1 MVTPCRGE
9 YRKTSNGRMAG
20 RGIVTS
26 ETYSEEIKERLQEIN
41 KIIDAKA
48 QNPVTLIGVTKG
60 FTHEEVNI
68 ASELGI
74 KNFGENYAQELLT
87 KNPLVDPEISWH
99 YIGQLQSNKIRKIS
113 HLVDVWHSVTSLKLA
128 REIHKRN
135 DQAQILLQ
143 VSLMGPSNS
152 KGFEVEQLPQLIS
165 ELRDMNIDI
174 SGLMTMGVPGD
185 MVATRVVFKELRKL
199 ADTFELPEC
208 SMGMSDDF
216 EIALESGAS
225 MIRVGSAIFG
235 NRRPD

>member
-1 MVTPCRGE
+1 M
-9 YRKTSNGRMAG
+9 
-20 RGIVTS
+20 TS
-26 ETYSEEIKERLQEIN
+26 ETYSEEIKERLEKIN
-41 KIIDAKA
+41 EIIDAKA

>member
-1 MVTPCRGE
+1 
-9 YRKTSNGRMAG
+9 MAG

-185 MVATRVVFKELRKL
+185 KVATRVVFKELRKL

>member
-1 MVTPCRGE
+1 M
-9 YRKTSNGRMAG
+9 
-20 RGIVTS
+20 TS

-185 MVATRVVFKELRKL
+185 MVATRVVFKKLRKL
-199 ADTFELPEC
+199 ADMFELPEC

-216 EIALESGAS
+216 EVALESGAS

>member
-1 MVTPCRGE
+1 M
-9 YRKTSNGRMAG
+9 
-20 RGIVTS
+20 TS

-143 VSLMGPSNS
+143 VSMMGPSNT

>member
-1 MVTPCRGE
+1 
-9 YRKTSNGRMAG
+9 MAG

-185 MVATRVVFKELRKL
+185 MVATRVVFKKLRKL

>member
-1 MVTPCRGE
+1 
-9 YRKTSNGRMAG
+9 MAG
-20 RGIVTS
+20 RGFVTS
-26 ETYSEEIKERLQEIN
+26 ETYSEEIKERLEEIN

-68 ASELGI
+68 ANKLGI

-99 YIGQLQSNKIRKIS
+99 FIGQLQSNKIRKIS
-113 HLVDVWHSVTSLKLA
+113 HLVDVWHSVTSLKHA
-128 REIHKRN
+128 REIHNRN

-143 VSLMGPSNS
+143 VSLMGPSNA
-152 KGFEVEQLPQLIS
+152 KGFGSGELPNALT
-165 ELRDMNIDI
+165 ELWDEGIHI

-185 MVATRVVFKELRKL
+185 MAATRVVFERLRKL

-216 EIALESGAS
+216 EIALENGAS

-235 NRRPD
+235 NRGPD

>member
-1 MVTPCRGE
+1 MVR
-9 YRKTSNGRMAG
+9 
-20 RGIVTS
+20 RGIVTTGS
-26 ETYSEEIKERLQEIN
+26 DYEKIQDRLEEINEIVA
-41 KIIDAKA
+41 AKA
-48 QNPVTLIGVTKG
+48 QNQVNLIAVTKG

-74 KNFGENYAQELLT
+74 KNFGENYAQDLLT

>member
-1 MVTPCRGE
+1 M
-9 YRKTSNGRMAG
+9 TSGSDFEKIQERL
-20 RGIVTS
+20 
-26 ETYSEEIKERLQEIN
+26 EEINEI
-41 KIIDAKA
+41 IAAKA
-48 QNPVTLIGVTKG
+48 QNQVNLIAVTKG
-60 FTHEEVNI
+60 FTHEEVNV
-68 ASELGI
+68 ATELGV
-74 KNFGENYAQELLT
+74 KNFGENYAQELLA
-87 KNPLVDPEISWH
+87 KNPLVDAEISWH
-99 YIGQLQSNKIRKIS
+99 YIGQLQSNKIKKIS

-143 VSLMGPSNS
+143 VSLMGPSNT

-165 ELRDMNIDI
+165 QLRDMNIDI

-185 MVATRVVFKELRKL
+185 MVATRVVFKELRRL

>member
-1 MVTPCRGE
+1 
-9 YRKTSNGRMAG
+9 MAG

>member
-1 MVTPCRGE
+1 M
-9 YRKTSNGRMAG
+9 
-20 RGIVTS
+20 TS
-26 ETYSEEIKERLQEIN
+26 ETYSEEIKARLEEIN

-60 FTHEEVNI
+60 FPHEEVNI
-68 ASELGI
+68 ASTLGI

-128 REIHKRN
+128 REIHKRD

-152 KGFEVEQLPQLIS
+152 KGFEVEQLPQLSS

-185 MVATRVVFKELRKL
+185 KVATRVVFKELRKL

-208 SMGMSDDF
+208 SMGMSGDF

>member
-1 MVTPCRGE
+1 M
-9 YRKTSNGRMAG
+9 
-20 RGIVTS
+20 TS

>member
-1 MVTPCRGE
+1 M
-9 YRKTSNGRMAG
+9 
-20 RGIVTS
+20 TS
-26 ETYSEEIKERLQEIN
+26 ETYFEEVKERLEVIN
-41 KIIDAKA
+41 EIIDAKA

-216 EIALESGAS
+216 EIALECGAS

>member
-1 MVTPCRGE
+1 M
-9 YRKTSNGRMAG
+9 
-20 RGIVTS
+20 TS

-143 VSLMGPSNS
+143 LSLMGPSNS

>member
-1 MVTPCRGE
+1 M
-9 YRKTSNGRMAG
+9 
-20 RGIVTS
+20 TS

-128 REIHKRN
+128 REIHKRD

>member
-1 MVTPCRGE
+1 
-9 YRKTSNGRMAG
+9 MAG
-20 RGIVTS
+20 RGFVTS
-26 ETYSEEIKERLQEIN
+26 ETYSEEIKERLEEIN

>member
-1 MVTPCRGE
+1 M
-9 YRKTSNGRMAG
+9 
-20 RGIVTS
+20 TS
-26 ETYSEEIKERLQEIN
+26 ETYSKEIKERLEEIN
-41 KIIDAKA
+41 GIIDAKA

-165 ELRDMNIDI
+165 DLRDMNIDI

-185 MVATRVVFKELRKL
+185 MVATRFVFKKLRKL
-199 ADTFELPEC
+199 VDAFELSEC

>member
-1 MVTPCRGE
+1 M
-9 YRKTSNGRMAG
+9 
-20 RGIVTS
+20 TS

-48 QNPVTLIGVTKG
+48 QSPVTLIGVTKG

-68 ASELGI
+68 ASKLGI

-128 REIHKRN
+128 REIHKRD

-185 MVATRVVFKELRKL
+185 KVATRVVFKELRKL

-208 SMGMSDDF
+208 SMGMSGDF

>member
-1 MVTPCRGE
+1 M
-9 YRKTSNGRMAG
+9 
-20 RGIVTS
+20 TS

-185 MVATRVVFKELRKL
+185 MVATRVVFKKLRKL

>member
-1 MVTPCRGE
+1 M
-9 YRKTSNGRMAG
+9 
-20 RGIVTS
+20 TS
-26 ETYSEEIKERLQEIN
+26 ETYSEEIKERLEEIN

-135 DQAQILLQ
+135 GQAKILLQ

>member
-1 MVTPCRGE
+1 M
-9 YRKTSNGRMAG
+9 
-20 RGIVTS
+20 TS
-26 ETYSEEIKERLQEIN
+26 ETYSEEIKERLEEIN
-41 KIIDAKA
+41 EIIDAKA

-60 FTHEEVNI
+60 FTHEEVII

>member
-1 MVTPCRGE
+1 M
-9 YRKTSNGRMAG
+9 
-20 RGIVTS
+20 TS
-26 ETYSEEIKERLQEIN
+26 ETYPKEIKERLEEIN
-41 KIIDAKA
+41 GIIDAKA

-74 KNFGENYAQELLT
+74 KNFGENYAQELLR

-128 REIHKRN
+128 REIHQRN

-165 ELRDMNIDI
+165 DLRDMNIDV

-185 MVATRVVFKELRKL
+185 MVATRVAFKKLRKL

-235 NRRPD
+235 NRKPD

>member
-1 MVTPCRGE
+1 
-9 YRKTSNGRMAG
+9 MAG

-26 ETYSEEIKERLQEIN
+26 ETYSEEIKERLEKIN
-41 KIIDAKA
+41 EIIDAKA

-128 REIHKRN
+128 REIHNRS
-135 DQAQILLQ
+135 DQAKILLQ
-143 VSLMGPSNS
+143 VSVSGPSNS
-152 KGFEVEQLPQLIS
+152 KGFEVEELPDLIS
-165 ELRDMNIDI
+165 QLRDENIDV

-185 MVATRVVFKELRKL
+185 MVATRFVFKRLRQL
-199 ADTFELPEC
+199 ADTFELSEC

-216 EIALESGAS
+216 EIALECGSS
-225 MIRVGSAIFG
+225 MIRIGSAIFG
-235 NRRPD
+235 NRRLD

>member
-1 MVTPCRGE
+1 M
-9 YRKTSNGRMAG
+9 
-20 RGIVTS
+20 TS
-26 ETYSEEIKERLQEIN
+26 ENYSEEIKERLEEIN

>member
-1 MVTPCRGE
+1 
-9 YRKTSNGRMAG
+9 MAG

-143 VSLMGPSNS
+143 VSLMGPSNT

-165 ELRDMNIDI
+165 QLRDMNIDI

>member
-1 MVTPCRGE
+1 
-9 YRKTSNGRMAG
+9 MAG

-225 MIRVGSAIFG
+225 MIRLGSAIFG

>member
-1 MVTPCRGE
+1 
-9 YRKTSNGRMAG
+9 MAG

-208 SMGMSDDF
+208 SMGMSGDF

>member
-1 MVTPCRGE
+1 M
-9 YRKTSNGRMAG
+9 
-20 RGIVTS
+20 TS
-26 ETYSEEIKERLQEIN
+26 ETYSKEIKERLEEIN
-41 KIIDAKA
+41 GIIDAKA

-68 ASELGI
+68 ASKLGV

-135 DQAQILLQ
+135 DQAQILLK

>member
-1 MVTPCRGE
+1 M
-9 YRKTSNGRMAG
+9 
-20 RGIVTS
+20 TS
-26 ETYSEEIKERLQEIN
+26 ETYPKEIKERLEEIN
-41 KIIDAKA
+41 GIIDAKA

-74 KNFGENYAQELLT
+74 KNFGENYAQELLR

-165 ELRDMNIDI
+165 DLRDMNIDV

-185 MVATRVVFKELRKL
+185 MVATRVAFKKLRKL

-235 NRRPD
+235 NRKPD